1 MYVLL
6 RSNVK
11 NAHVYKFKLPAKKF
25 KSRTLWLF
33 GDSILNFSF
42 LLPSVELVGM
52 NFVSLLEHTVCFRAC
67 HPSLKLSTR
76 GKAAIC
82 LQANCLWFMQLKCCL
97 RIHCSS
103 QTSKICMTHS
113 FSQIA
118 QLLYWIESK
127 PFVTKN
133 GGVAQLLRLFLTEH
147 SLFLQL
153 YKLSSSLCTSDV
165 TKQT

>member
-1 MYVLL
+1 VDSQSFTRGMSQMYVLL

-82 LQANCLWFMQLKCCL
+82 LQAAYGVCNWNVAYEFTAVPKLPKFVWHTLFHKLHNSCIEFNRNLLSPKREVL
-97 RIHCSS
+97 HSS
-103 QTSKICMTHS
+103 
-113 FSQIA
+113 
-118 QLLYWIESK
+118 
-127 PFVTKN
+127 
-133 GGVAQLLRLFLTEH
+133 
-147 SLFLQL
+147 
-153 YKLSSSLCTSDV
+153 
-165 TKQT
+165 